1 MALDLGSGK
10 RVEELKGAWQRAKAR
25 GREQLCGCADRVT
38 GKKDLLKS
46 SGGNEA
52 CAAGK

>member
-52 CAAGK
+52 CATGK